1 LRIRR
6 VISVRPINPDEE
18 MQPMTT
24 TRIAVILL
32 ALAAASTPA
41 LARHYRHHGNYN
53 YGGPHYTASDYYH
66 NSRQLVG
73 TR

>member
-1 LRIRR
+1 
-6 VISVRPINPDEE
+6 
-18 MQPMTT
+18 MT
-24 TRIAVILL
+24 TRIAVILV

-41 LARHYRHHGNYN
+41 LARHYYGHWHRGNYN
-53 YGGPHYTASDYYH
+53 YGGPHTAVSDYYH

>member
-1 LRIRR
+1 
-6 VISVRPINPDEE
+6 
-18 MQPMTT
+18 MT

-32 ALAAASTPA
+32 ALATASTPA
-41 LARHYRHHGNYN
+41 LARHHYYRHWNGGSYN
-53 YGGPHYTASDYYH
+53 YGGPHTAVSDYYH

>member
-1 LRIRR
+1 
-6 VISVRPINPDEE
+6 
-18 MQPMTT
+18 MT

-32 ALAAASTPA
+32 ALATASTPA
-41 LARHYRHHGNYN
+41 LARHFYRHHWYGASDNYN
-53 YGGPHYTASDYYH
+53 YGGPHTAVSDYYH